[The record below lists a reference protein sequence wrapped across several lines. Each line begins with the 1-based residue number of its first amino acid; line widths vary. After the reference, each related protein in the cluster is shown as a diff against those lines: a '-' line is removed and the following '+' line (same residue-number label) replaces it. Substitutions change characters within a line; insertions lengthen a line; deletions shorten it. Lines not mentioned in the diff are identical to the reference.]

1 MKRFLNNLVSYL
13 IFVITVSI
21 IVSLGIIIYSNIKD
35 FPLGIL
41 ALLVLIYILFAGLVF
56 YIIDYVRR
64 NVFINKPLND
74 ILDATYLISKGQFD
88 INLKP
93 RHNLSD
99 YDELDMI
106 MVNINKMVNALRN
119 EEILRNDF
127 ISNFSHEVK
136 TPIAVIDG
144 YINLLKKRDIKDNDK
159 EMYLDKLAISVSNL
173 SNLVSNILK
182 LNKLENEEEIEKENV
197 NLVSILENVIVSFDE
212 LLVNKNINLDIDICD
227 KADIISNQ
235 SIIQIIFSNL
245 ISNAIKFSKD
255 NSIIVIKL
263 LKSDNN
269 YKFIVKDNGIGMT
282 KDTINNIFNRFYQ
295 ADTSH
300 KSEGNGLGLSM
311 VKKGIDRLGY
321 KISIESEEGIG
332 STFVVDIK

>member
-21 IVSLGIIIYSNIKD
+21 VVSLGIIIYSNIKD

-227 KADIISNQ
+227 KADIIYNQ

-263 LKSDNN
+263 LKNDNN

>member
-21 IVSLGIIIYSNIKD
+21 VVSLGIIIYSNIKD

>member
-21 IVSLGIIIYSNIKD
+21 VVSLGIIIYSNIKD

-41 ALLVLIYILFAGLVF
+41 ALFVLIYILFAGLVF

-263 LKSDNN
+263 LKNDNN

>member
-21 IVSLGIIIYSNIKD
+21 VVSLGIIIYSNIKD

-212 LLVNKNINLDIDICD
+212 LLVNKNINLDMDICD

-255 NSIIVIKL
+255 HSIIVIKL
-263 LKSDNN
+263 LKNDNN

>member
-21 IVSLGIIIYSNIKD
+21 VVSLGIIIYSNIKD

-263 LKSDNN
+263 LKNDNN

>member
-21 IVSLGIIIYSNIKD
+21 VVSLGIIIYSNIKD

-41 ALLVLIYILFAGLVF
+41 ALFVLIYILFAGLVF

-159 EMYLDKLAISVSNL
+159 EMYLDKVAISVSNL

-255 NSIIVIKL
+255 NSIIAIKL
-263 LKSDNN
+263 LKNDNN